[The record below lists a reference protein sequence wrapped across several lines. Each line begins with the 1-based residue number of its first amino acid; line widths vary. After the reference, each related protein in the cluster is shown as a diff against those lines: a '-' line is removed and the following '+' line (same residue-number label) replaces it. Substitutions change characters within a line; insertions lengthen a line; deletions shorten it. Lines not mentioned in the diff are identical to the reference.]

1 MNDMY
6 MDWFMF
12 VRIKVE
18 YEPEIFVDL
27 WHKFKFRVLDC
38 KSNENILYG
47 MLFFYNFCSTFFKSR
62 YKQQYIFSE
71 ERRNILKAHI
81 KKIAA
86 QQSRYLSD
94 NYNFDYILECVD
106 ETKLNRNTVVDTDAE
121 IACLVV

>member
-27 WHKFKFRVLDC
+27 WHKFKFRVPDC

-47 MLFFYNFCSTFFKSR
+47 MLFF
-62 YKQQYIFSE
+62 
-71 ERRNILKAHI
+71 L
-81 KKIAA
+81 
-86 QQSRYLSD
+86 
-94 NYNFDYILECVD
+94 
-106 ETKLNRNTVVDTDAE
+106 
-121 IACLVV
+121 

>member
-47 MLFFYNFCSTFFKSR
+47 SLFF
-62 YKQQYIFSE
+62 
-71 ERRNILKAHI
+71 
-81 KKIAA
+81 
-86 QQSRYLSD
+86 
-94 NYNFDYILECVD
+94 
-106 ETKLNRNTVVDTDAE
+106 
-121 IACLVV
+121 

>member
-47 MLFFYNFCSTFFKSR
+47 MLFFYNFCSAFFKSR

-81 KKIAA
+81 KK
-86 QQSRYLSD
+86 
-94 NYNFDYILECVD
+94 
-106 ETKLNRNTVVDTDAE
+106 
-121 IACLVV
+121 